1 MRIHNFNATTYT
13 IENSNGKTQY
23 EYSILCNIIINQ
35 GFEINHRCIPPV
47 Y

>member
-1 MRIHNFNATTYT
+1 MAK
-13 IENSNGKTQY
+13 ENWNLIVKTQY